1 MQVHPSA
8 PKIFT
13 ANFTDTTNN
22 STVTNNILNINFNID
37 NKNIKIIP
45 FDEDWDISK
54 FDLETKQVLLMS
66 TIKFTKTYQETGKK
80 PGINKNIF
88 IIYFILYVSEYKY
101 LFIFMGKK
109 SQCFRAY
116 PI

>member
-1 MQVHPSA
+1 MGFP
-8 PKIFT
+8 
-13 ANFTDTTNN
+13 
-22 STVTNNILNINFNID
+22 
-37 NKNIKIIP
+37 
-45 FDEDWDISK
+45 
-54 FDLETKQVLLMS
+54 
-66 TIKFTKTYQETGKK
+66 KTYQETAKK

-101 LFIFMGKK
+101 LFIFVGKK